1 MGFLNT
7 YYIDVI
13 KKHYFDFKGRAT
25 RKQYWFF
32 FLVNFS
38 VSLILSFLGRI
49 DGFLGTLFWLVYILY
64 CLAIILPNMGI
75 AARRLHDAD
84 FSAWWLLLLLLLL
97 VPIPLIPGL
106 IVSLVLLVF
115 YVLPST
121 GPNRFGDK

>member
-84 FSAWWLLLLLLLL
+84 FSAWWLLLLL
-97 VPIPLIPGL
+97 VPILGPI
-106 IVSLVLLVF
+106 VLLVF

-121 GPNRFGDK
+121 GPNRFGDN